1 MYSEEETE
9 LRDLIMQNLENCGFL
24 SKIKAEIRA
33 GVFLALEE
41 DGNFKNKVPLFNQKF
56 DDFVSTYEGK
66 IIISLIREF
75 LDYYSLHFTLSIFE
89 PEVASPTP
97 FVSRSEL
104 FDQLNIKSSENDA
117 PILVTLLKD
126 AVRAQST
133 VSSRLSPVEYSSSL
147 KPVKMSDTTLDNVT
161 FDHLN
166 HENINHMKDNQ
177 NNLKIDLSVKDSND
191 DFKDPFDTSNKLLI
205 DDANNIIVSDLLKE
219 TNDSTDKSDTF
230 KKSSD
235 LLSVEH
241 DPFFDE
247 PLPSEK
253 TSFFKLSE
261 SSKDKSEKMTST
273 NNNKDFDDS
282 KKSTLSSLKDLPS
295 LTASHEFNFFSRD
308 SKNTLPSLDSLKSV
322 SSSETSNEEIIN
334 LDPKENL
341 VKKDSNVVE
350 SNEDSSEKQISEE
363 SIEEDIEEEDVSA
376 VYDDLL
382 NSSLSLADDVTT
394 DQTVSQVSV
403 VEGVDHVEPC
413 K

>member
-56 DDFVSTYEGK
+56 DDFVSTCEGK

-75 LDYYSLHFTLSIFE
+75 LDYYSLQFTLSIFE

-126 AVRAQST
+126 AVKARSI
-133 VSSRLSPVEYSSSL
+133 VSSRLSPVEFSSSP
-147 KPVKMSDTTLDNVT
+147 KTVKATMSDTTLDNVT
-161 FDHLN
+161 LDHLN

-177 NNLKIDLSVKDSND
+177 NNSKIDLSVKDSND
-191 DFKDPFDTSNKLLI
+191 DFKDPFNASNKLLI
-205 DDANNIIVSDLLKE
+205 DDANSIILSDVLKE

-235 LLSVEH
+235 LLGVEH
-241 DPFFDE
+241 DDFFDE
-247 PLPSEK
+247 PLPSQK

-261 SSKDKSEKMTST
+261 LPKDKSEKIIST

-282 KKSTLSSLKDLPS
+282 KKSSLSSLKDLPS
-295 LTASHEFNFFSRD
+295 LTANHEFNFFSRD
-308 SKNTLPSLDSLKSV
+308 SKNTLLSLDSLKSV

-341 VKKDSNVVE
+341 DKKDSNVVE
-350 SNEDSSEKQISEE
+350 SNEDSSEKQISEG
-363 SIEEDIEEEDVSA
+363 SIEEEIEEDFS
-376 VYDDLL
+376 DLL

>member
-41 DGNFKNKVPLFNQKF
+41 DGNFKNKVPLFNKKF
-56 DDFVSTYEGK
+56 DDFVSTCEGK

-97 FVSRSEL
+97 FISRSEL
-104 FDQLNIKSSENDA
+104 FDQLNIKSTENDA

-126 AVRAQST
+126 AVRAKNT
-133 VSSRLSPVEYSSSL
+133 VSSHLSPVEYSSSL
-147 KPVKMSDTTLDNVT
+147 KTVKMSDTTLDNVNL
-161 FDHLN
+161 DQLN

-191 DFKDPFDTSNKLLI
+191 DFKDPFNTSNKLLT
-205 DDANNIIVSDLLKE
+205 DNANKIISDMLKE
-219 TNDSTDKSDTF
+219 TSDSTVKSDTF
-230 KKSSD
+230 KKPSD

-261 SSKDKSEKMTST
+261 SSKDKPEKMTSI
-273 NNNKDFDDS
+273 NSSKDFDDS
-282 KKSTLSSLKDLPS
+282 KKSSLSSLKDLPS

-341 VKKDSNVVE
+341 DKKDTNVVE

-363 SIEEDIEEEDVSA
+363 SIEEDIEEEDFSA

-382 NSSLSLADDVTT
+382 NSSLSLGDDVTT